1 MSEGSE
7 KAVAKIPKVSSS
19 LTSEI
24 KEALNR
30 ISSTMEENFATIET
44 KLDSL
49 STELQEVKSQLVNR
63 GSNQPTI
70 VVTGEIKFYYLITWI
85 IKTIF
90 SHNFIKSIFIITFL
104 SFFQCFSKQV
114 ADTVVADH
122 LGAFVVEATDRLR
135 FVGCHAFEWKEEK
148 KMAIWNSKDITF
160 VFGD

>member
-30 ISSTMEENFATIET
+30 ISSSMEENFATIET

-70 VVTGEIKFYYLITWI
+70 VVTGEIKFYYLIT
-85 IKTIF
+85 
-90 SHNFIKSIFIITFL
+90 
-104 SFFQCFSKQV
+104 
-114 ADTVVADH
+114 
-122 LGAFVVEATDRLR
+122 
-135 FVGCHAFEWKEEK
+135 
-148 KMAIWNSKDITF
+148 
-160 VFGD
+160 